1 MVHQAAV
8 MDVDIVVLSRQAK
21 ASTIYRKGQL
31 KGNAH
36 LKHAPQVFIVLSS

>member
-1 MVHQAAV
+1 MVHQAAA